1 MAQITLKI
9 LGNTTSPNNGIDA
22 VISKIKQDLKSLEQ
36 PIKIIVDASGL
47 DAATKTLQ
55 EATKALGGQSSGGN
69 SGAAAQM
76 REIGRATEA
85 AAAQF
90 DKYTKVLD
98 VADDGTKTLRREIED
113 VTTALG
119 RQVQTIKEYD
129 AAGEEVVSTTEKI
142 TTNQKE
148 QRKYTQEANEAYRK
162 YVAEIEASKPE
173 TAIQK
178 QINALTGVSNQAKSA
193 AESASVFDKALSN
206 LEAKV
211 SGTTKALS
219 AEEKAMLS
227 AEVQT
232 KSYAEGLGK
241 VINHQEKMVDGNV
254 IEAMTEYRDEVGNVT
269 KIVSKLDGAEVKT
282 TQTIKQATEA
292 TKKQADASELLS
304 KKNSLLGDSLDRII
318 AKVSAWQLINWAVS
332 SAIGA
337 FRDAIETIKQVDT
350 ELVTIRKTTDL
361 TEQEIGQLTDR
372 TYELAAAYGR
382 TADELLGLTSTFA
395 RAGLHDQL
403 DEMTELAA
411 LLENVGDIEGDT
423 AAKFI
428 LAANAAWQLQGNYES
443 LMAIIDGMNAVTNQA
458 AVDMEALTTGITVAG
473 SVFAN
478 AGETAQTYTALVGTA
493 VAATQR
499 SGSEVAR
506 GLRTIAMNIRSIKGE
521 LEDGE
526 IIDEASISDAAA
538 ALHSVGIS
546 VADANGELRLTS
558 DVLSDLA
565 GKWEELTT
573 AEQAYLAESLAGKR
587 QANVLTALMQ
597 NWSEVSRQMTL
608 YANGAGSALQENEI
622 YLDSWEAKTKQL
634 SAAWTNLVQSFVE
647 TRGIKDAIG
656 GLTDLINTLDKL
668 SPILDVILPMR
679 WKNLPD
685 DIKEIFGEAKSE
697 TDILNAA
704 IDENNEKIAENNA
717 LIKEANEIG
726 GDPIYVQNLVAQNQ
740 QLLEANERLREQLG
754 VTEELTEAEK
764 ELNKERAI
772 GIAQKYGVR
781 EYSASGAT
789 RALENLYN
797 NPEGYDKESF
807 VTAERE
813 LKQLIAFFDTYTG
826 VVEEASEAEVQETQ
840 SAYDAAMAHR
850 HLGEATEESAS
861 KVRDFTTSAESL
873 NQNALPAFK
882 ALKAVYD
889 EVQESGTVSFS
900 TLASLSEQFKD
911 VDGIDRYISR
921 LINIG
926 TSGEDVSSILTEL
939 AYQLLV
945 NKDYSEALAGSSQAL
960 IAAMLDEAGVANST
974 RVAMDLLATAI
985 ATANNS
991 ELDFATQISE
1001 LKKLAIAAGVAATTV
1016 AAIGRPEIL
1025 KPSQMK
1031 NGLVTDAGTG
1041 GGTTVEKLMSLISNQ
1056 VESLVFKEP
1065 EVQST
1070 GSSRGSG
1077 TTRTTKAA
1085 DDPELEAIKLQIE
1098 AHKDKVALLKSELS
1112 LMKERGD
1119 SEEDIVAKMR
1129 EIQAAEHDSAEYM
1142 RENQDRWAELK
1153 IDQTDVN
1160 ALSLDWWKIQKDIN
1174 DLLEETVEL
1183 REDELDLIQSSI
1195 ALEKQQLDFLEE
1207 SGKSTE
1213 EQIDQIKVIQ
1223 AKLHEE
1229 AELRRQNLQILKDS
1243 GASASEIADA
1253 ESDILKLSTEWWNYQ
1268 NQITKLLEK
1277 EAQESE
1283 KKRTELIK
1291 QAKEEAL
1298 ALLEAQ
1304 EEAEKGPLQKQLE
1317 LLEGQKDALSAEREE
1332 AEKLLA
1338 VEKAREALANAQNER
1353 TVRQY
1358 NARTGQWEWVA
1369 NASNVAKAQ
1378 ENLANA
1384 EQALADYYAK
1394 REIDDLK
1401 ARIAEVGNTYDQL
1414 RDAVNDFADAVQNG
1428 KASWDEAQDFLLA
1441 AIGDFGGAVVQSAVN
1456 AANAF
1461 NAIVGG
1467 VTGDPDQAGSGGQS
1481 SGSGS
1486 GVTAKKFKNLTDIT
1500 LGDGTTVTD
1509 LAALAFSGGNA
1520 IEAYRDENGVGD
1532 YYLTHARTRAYSS
1545 YDGEDT
1551 LAYLAAG
1558 VKAGQITKQ
1567 QAANLLSELTLDTT
1581 LMDNRRKMATLYK
1594 GYTLFNGGSSLLRL
1608 SDNTSGLNS
1617 TASNYAA
1624 YLRSMGIVTSSGESY
1639 AGFGGVTNNR
1649 IGTQNNGDTYQFG
1662 NISLSEQQARSMT
1675 VYDLANM
1682 AGELSLHN
1690 PAV

>member
-1 MAQITLKI
+1 MAQIILKM
-9 LGNTTSPNNGIDA
+9 LGNTTSPNNGIDV
-22 VISKIKQDLKSLEQ
+22 VIARVKKDLKSLEQ
-36 PIKIIVDASGL
+36 PIKIKVDASGL
-47 DAATKTLQ
+47 DAATKKLK
-55 EATKALGGQSSGGN
+55 EAAKSLGGQSAGGN

-85 AAAQF
+85 AAAQL

-129 AAGEEVVSTTEKI
+129 AAGEEVVSTTERI

-162 YVAEIEASKPE
+162 YAADIEASKPE

-193 AESASVFDKALSN
+193 AESASVFDKSLSN

-269 KIVSKLDGAEVKT
+269 RIVSKLDGAEVKT

-318 AKVSAWQLINWAVS
+318 AKVSAWQLINWVVS

-337 FRDAIETIKQVDT
+337 FREAIQTIRQVDT

-382 TADELLGLTSTFA
+382 TADELLGLTATFA

-565 GKWEELTT
+565 GKWDELTT

-634 SAAWTNLVQSFVE
+634 SAAWTDLVAGLVE
-647 TRGIKDAIG
+647 SDGVKSVIELLTTVVKILDNPLISLAIKSILGPLNTVLDVVNKLLEPVAELGKSLDDAI
-656 GLTDLINTLDKL
+656 N
-668 SPILDVILPMR
+668 SPAV
-679 WKNLPD
+679 KT
-685 DIKEIFGEAKSE
+685 AAE
-697 TDILNAA
+697 T
-704 IDENNEKIAENNA
+704 IDEINDKIDRNNQLIGDSQVLAAQGQEDAEKRIEN
-717 LIKEANEIG
+717 LKEEN
-726 GDPIYVQNLVAQNQ
+726 
-740 QLLEANERLREQLG
+740 QLLEDQ
-754 VTEELTEAEK
+754 
-764 ELNKERAI
+764 I
-772 GIAQKYGVR
+772 GLQVRNTAAKYGITD
-781 EYSASGAT
+781 SAGAMS
-789 RALENLYN
+789 ALENLYN
-797 NPEGYDKESF
+797 NPEQYKTKEAF
-807 VTAERE
+807 TTAERE
-813 LKQLIAFFDTYTG
+813 LKLLIQYIDTLTDEEEVAVEATDEVTESAYNAAIAARAFG
-826 VVEEASEAEVQETQ
+826 ESAEEA
-840 SAYDAAMAHR
+840 
-850 HLGEATEESAS
+850 GEKTEKSFS
-861 KVRDFTTSAESL
+861 TSAESL
-873 NQNALPAFK
+873 NQHALPAFK

-926 TSGEDVSSILTEL
+926 TSGEDVRDVLTEL

-945 NKDYSEALAGSSQAL
+945 NSDYSKSLAGSSQAL

-991 ELDFATQISE
+991 ELDFATQITE

-1041 GGTTVEKLMSLISNQ
+1041 GGTTVEKLMSLISKQ

-1065 EVQST
+1065 EVQGT
-1070 GSSRGSG
+1070 GSSRGGG

-1085 DDPELEAIKLQIE
+1085 DDPELAAIKLQIE

-1160 ALSLDWWKIQKDIN
+1160 ALSLDWWKIQNDIN

-1414 RDAVNDFADAVQNG
+1414 RDAVNDFAEAVQNG
-1428 KASWDEAQDFLLA
+1428 TASWDEAQDFLLA

-1461 NAIVGG
+1461 NAIVDG
-1467 VTGDPDQAGSGGQS
+1467 VTGNPDQAGSGGQS

-1486 GVTAKKFKNLTDIT
+1486 GMTAKKLKNLNDVT

-1545 YDGEDT
+1545 YNGEDT

-1567 QAANLLSELTLDTT
+1567 QAANLLSELMLDTT
-1581 LMDNRRKMATLYK
+1581 LMDNRSKMATLGK
-1594 GYTLFNGGSSLLRL
+1594 GYTLFNDGSSLLRL